1 MEAPLFDVTQDRPPL
16 LFFTVTKDVHEAKHP
31 PGAKKGGRKE
41 GRKEGRIRPGNQPKG
56 HTEDNVLPPSARYWS
71 CLPRGFSIRRANFR
85 ENVSRMPAAPHNC
98 RFKGYNSKER
108 RDTREGASWTRELWG
123 AKRKRGTR
131 WIPGDFRG
139 LRGRDIREGNGRITN
154 ALGLLTKWKL
164 SVIFFALQP
173 SILFQLA
180 TLRIG
185 GGFLV
190 WRRDLGLDT
199 CLMWASWVCDGCLR
213 TFSLKEKFCG
223 DCVGWTNSD

>member
-56 HTEDNVLPPSARYWS
+56 HAEDNVLPPSARYWS

-108 RDTREGASWTRELWG
+108 RDTREGASWTRGLWG

-164 SVIFFALQP
+164 SVIFFCP
-173 SILFQLA
+173 S
-180 TLRIG
+180 
-185 GGFLV
+185 
-190 WRRDLGLDT
+190 
-199 CLMWASWVCDGCLR
+199 
-213 TFSLKEKFCG
+213 TFDSIPACHP
-223 DCVGWTNSD
+223 